1 MSIPREVRNFRSM
14 FSNVFP
20 NLFILRG
27 VIYLEEISNQI
38 HYHTRRAEFSKFII
52 ASSLEMSRFKKKEE
66 KKADIFHETSCH
78 LRANNKRYGWSFFSF
93 LFFFLFFSRRER
105 YFQKFFMHYRW
116 LDDRLSFQRARL
128 CFKSFC

>member
-66 KKADIFHETSCH
+66 KKRIFFTKHRVIYERIINVTD
-78 LRANNKRYGWSFFSF
+78 GVSF
-93 LFFFLFFSRRER
+93 LFFFFSLFFSTRTLFPKVFYALSMARRPIIIPTSTTL
-105 YFQKFFMHYRW
+105 F
-116 LDDRLSFQRARL
+116 
-128 CFKSFC
+128 

>member
-52 ASSLEMSRFKKKEE
+52 ASSLEMSRFKKKQE
-66 KKADIFHETSCH
+66 KKRIFFTKHRVIYERIINVTD
-78 LRANNKRYGWSFFSF
+78 GVSF
-93 LFFFLFFSRRER
+93 LFFFFFS
-105 YFQKFFMHYRW
+105 FF
-116 LDDRLSFQRARL
+116 LDANVIS
-128 CFKSFC
+128 KSFLCIIDG